1 MRARQVCV
9 FWVGCC
15 MSGTFWGKLVGFCLG
30 FLVLGPFGGLIGLF
44 LGAAFDRGLRLN
56 LYQRPS
62 AEQFALQHHFIEATF
77 LLMGYIA
84 KSDGRVSERE
94 LQTARLIMSQLG
106 LSEAQTIEAM
116 HHYNQGKQLDQSELT
131 ALLDKLKADCQ
142 RDGNVLSYFMEIQ
155 LVAAFA
161 EGEVSKHKLQLLK
174 GVSQKID
181 LPYAR
186 FERLWEEQQARQA
199 FQQFYTF
206 YEQAASQAQW
216 GRQSSQR
223 SGHYQRQQYY
233 GGQHGPNPN
242 ALHDAYQLL
251 GVSASASPAEI
262 KTAYRRLMNQH
273 HPDKLTARG
282 LSEKMVQMA
291 KEKTQQIRAAYDLIR
306 AEKGF
311 R

>member
-1 MRARQVCV
+1 M
-9 FWVGCC
+9 
-15 MSGTFWGKLVGFCLG
+15 
-30 FLVLGPFGGLIGLF
+30 LGPFGALIGLF

-56 LYQRPS
+56 LYRRPS
-62 AEQFALQHHFIEATF
+62 AAQFALQHHFIEATF
-77 LLMGYIA
+77 SLMGYIA

-106 LSEAQTIEAM
+106 LNEAQTIEAM
-116 HHYNQGKQLDQSELT
+116 RAYNQGKQLSQQALGV
-131 ALLDKLKADCQ
+131 LLDKLKADCQ
-142 RDGNVLSYFMEIQ
+142 HDGNVLSYFMEVQ

-161 EGEVSKHKLQLLK
+161 EGEVSRQKLQLLK
-174 GVSQKID
+174 EISQKID

-216 GRQSSQR
+216 GSQYGR
-223 SGHYQRQQYY
+223 GSGHYQQRQQYY
-233 GGQHGPNPN
+233 GGQNAPNPN

-251 GVSASASPAEI
+251 GVSTSATAAEI

>member
-1 MRARQVCV
+1 MN
-9 FWVGCC
+9 
-15 MSGTFWGKLVGFCLG
+15 GTFWGKLICFFLG
-30 FLVLGPFGGLIGLF
+30 YWVLGPFGGLIGLF

-56 LYQRPS
+56 LYRRPS
-62 AEQFALQHHFIEATF
+62 AAQFAIQHHFIEATF

-84 KSDGRVSERE
+84 KSDGRVSKRE

-106 LSEAQTIEAM
+106 LDETQTIEAM
-116 HHYNQGKQLDQSELT
+116 RHYNLGKQLTQSELT
-131 ALLDKLKADCQ
+131 ALFDKLKIDCQ
-142 RDGNVLSYFMEIQ
+142 GDGNVLSYFMEIQ
-155 LVAAFA
+155 LVAVFS
-161 EGEVSKHKLQLLK
+161 EGEVSRQKLQLLK
-174 GVSQKID
+174 EISQKIN
-181 LPYAR
+181 LPYSR
-186 FERLWEEQQARQA
+186 FERLWEEQKARQA

-216 GRQSSQR
+216 GGQSQQY
-223 SGHYQRQQYY
+223 SGQYQRQQYHR
-233 GGQHGPNPN
+233 GQRGPSPN

-251 GVSASASPAEI
+251 GVSASATPAEI
-262 KTAYRRLMNQH
+262 KIAYRRLMNQH

>member
-1 MRARQVCV
+1 MDARSIGV
-9 FWVGCC
+9 FGFL
-15 MSGTFWGKLVGFCLG
+15 MNATFWGKLIGFCLG
-30 FLVLGPFGGLIGLF
+30 FMVLGPFGGLIGLF

-56 LYQRPS
+56 LYRRPS

-77 LLMGYIA
+77 LIMGYLA

-106 LSEAQTIEAM
+106 LNEAQTIEAM
-116 HHYNQGKQLDQSELT
+116 RHYNQGKLLSQDALSS
-131 ALLDKLKADCQ
+131 LLDKLKLDCQ
-142 RDGNVLSYFMEIQ
+142 HDANVLSYFMEIQ

-161 EGEVSKHKLQLLK
+161 KGEVSKQKLQFLK
-174 GVSQKID
+174 EISQKID
-181 LPYAR
+181 LPYSR

-206 YEQAASQAQW
+206 YEQAASQAEW
-216 GRQSSQR
+216 GGR
-223 SGHYQRQQYY
+223 STQGNGRYQGQQYSA
-233 GGQHGPNPN
+233 GHRRGPNPN

-251 GVSASASPAEI
+251 GVNASASPAEI

>member
-1 MRARQVCV
+1 MN
-9 FWVGCC
+9 
-15 MSGTFWGKLVGFCLG
+15 GTFWGKLIGFCLG

-44 LGAAFDRGLRLN
+44 IGAAFDRGLRLN
-56 LYQRPS
+56 LYRRPS
-62 AEQFALQHHFIEATF
+62 AAQFALQHHFIEATF

-106 LSEAQTIEAM
+106 LNETQTIEAM
-116 HHYNQGKQLDQSELT
+116 RHYNQGKQLGQAEL
-131 ALLDKLKADCQ
+131 ASLLDRLKADCE
-142 RDGNVLSYFMEIQ
+142 RDINLLSYFMEIQ

-161 EGEVSKHKLQLLK
+161 EGEVSKNKLWLLK
-174 GVSQKID
+174 DISHKID
-181 LPYAR
+181 LPYSR

-206 YEQAASQAQW
+206 YEQAAGQAQW
-216 GRQSSQR
+216 GRGQG
-223 SGHYQRQQYY
+223 GHYQHQYY
-233 GGQHGPNPN
+233 GGREAPNPN
-242 ALHDAYQLL
+242 ALQEAYQLL
-251 GVSASASPAEI
+251 GVPSTATPTEI